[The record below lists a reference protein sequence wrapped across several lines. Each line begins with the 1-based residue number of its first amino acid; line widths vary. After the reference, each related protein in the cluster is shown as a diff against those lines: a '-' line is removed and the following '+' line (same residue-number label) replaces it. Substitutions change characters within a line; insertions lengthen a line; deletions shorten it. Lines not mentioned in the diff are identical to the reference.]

1 MKQPKKP
8 ILAQKKIIANNGLKW
23 SNWMVIDEDKKTLTI
38 INKISKNVR
47 KVKK

>member
-23 SNWMVIDEDKKTLTI
+23 SNWMVIDEDKETLTI

>member
-23 SNWMVIDEDKKTLTI
+23 PNWMVVDEAEETLTI
-38 INKISKNVR
+38 INKISKKVR
-47 KVKK
+47 KIKK

>member
-23 SNWMVIDEDKKTLTI
+23 SNWMVIDETKETLTI

>member
-8 ILAQKKIIANNGLKW
+8 ILAQKKIIENNGLNW
-23 SNWMVIDEDKKTLTI
+23 SNWMVIDEAKETLTI